1 MSAPTAE
8 TMKPAQENARSIE
21 MRVRSVSSI
30 LLAGFL
36 TISAASG
43 QTPPTA
49 DDPHHPATEE
59 GTAATAEGDVAPQ
72 PATPSGGAG
81 MGAMMS
87 PEMMQMMMQMM
98 AQHHP
103 AGQVPMAGTAGGMQ
117 SGMATDAGPEA
128 ILGLAPAA
136 TPEMTPD
143 KVQTWLQGQLD
154 RLGNPRLV
162 LGAIG
167 EAPDGSITAEIRTVD
182 GALVQ
187 KLAFNRFPGFV
198 RQID

>member
-1 MSAPTAE
+1 
-8 TMKPAQENARSIE
+8 

-30 LLAGFL
+30 LLAAFL
-36 TISAASG
+36 TAGAASG
-43 QTPPTA
+43 QATSPA
-49 DDPHHPATEE
+49 NDPHHPAVEE
-59 GTAATAEGDVAPQ
+59 GTTATVEGDVALQ
-72 PATPSGGAG
+72 PAAPSGGAG

-103 AGQVPMAGTAGGMQ
+103 AGQMPMAGMADGMQ
-117 SGMATDAGPEA
+117 SGMANGPGPEA
-128 ILGLAPAA
+128 ILGLAPTA

>member
-1 MSAPTAE
+1 
-8 TMKPAQENARSIE
+8 
-21 MRVRSVSSI
+21 
-30 LLAGFL
+30 
-36 TISAASG
+36 
-43 QTPPTA
+43 
-49 DDPHHPATEE
+49 
-59 GTAATAEGDVAPQ
+59 
-72 PATPSGGAG
+72 
-81 MGAMMS
+81 MMS